1 MAFFR
6 RKKKFL
12 DLTEHY
18 KKQQE
23 RASEI
28 ASENQQDNFLG
39 SLASAST
46 PSQTETTDYVDLSG
60 NLEGKR
66 RKLAK
71 RLIDM
76 TNKMEEISNQLYHL
90 QQRIEV
96 LEKKTD
102 VNRF

>member
-1 MAFFR
+1 MALFK
-6 RKKKFL
+6 RKPKVL

-18 KKQQE
+18 RRQE
-23 RASEI
+23 EEAVPET
-28 ASENQQDNFLG
+28 QQDNFLG

-46 PSQTETTDYVDLSG
+46 ETQPEEYIDVSG
-60 NLEGKR
+60 GLEEKR

-71 RLIDM
+71 RLMEM
-76 TNKMEEISNQLYHL
+76 TTKMEELSNQIYHL

-96 LEKKTD
+96 LEKKMD